1 MSPAAPTPTATAPE
15 AGTARSRL
23 TGPFVLAGMVGA
35 ATIAL
40 RLRDPHDSGSWGY
53 CPFKLLTGLDCPGCG
68 SLRAVNDLTHGDV
81 VAAASS
87 NLLFVVAVP
96 IVVVLWLLWVRR
108 SWTGQA
114 PRPLPKS
121 AATALWATSLVVA
134 VAFTV
139 LRNTPWG
146 SWLHS

>member
-1 MSPAAPTPTATAPE
+1 MPPAAPAPSATAPRA
-15 AGTARSRL
+15 AGTRSRL
-23 TGPFVLAGMVGA
+23 AGPLVTAGVVVA
-35 ATIAL
+35 ATVGL

-53 CPFKLLTGLDCPGCG
+53 CPWKLLTGLDCPGCG

-96 IVVVLWLLWVRR
+96 VAVALWLLWARR
-108 SWTGQA
+108 SWTGA
-114 PRPLPKS
+114 AARPLAKH
-121 AATALWATSLVVA
+121 TTNVLWATTLAVTLV
-134 VAFTV
+134 FTV

>member
-1 MSPAAPTPTATAPE
+1 MAA
-15 AGTARSRL
+15 
-23 TGPFVLAGMVGA
+23 GA
-35 ATIAL
+35 VAAASLAL

-68 SLRAVNDLTHGDV
+68 SLRAVNDLTHGDI

-87 NLLFVVAVP
+87 NLLFVIAVP
-96 IVVVLWLLWVRR
+96 IVAGFWLLWVRR
-108 SWTGQA
+108 SWTGAA
-114 PRPLPKS
+114 PRPLTKRTTS
-121 AATALWATSLVVA
+121 ALWAASLVVA
-134 VAFTV
+134 VVFTV

>member
-1 MSPAAPTPTATAPE
+1 MPPAAPAPSATAPRA
-15 AGTARSRL
+15 AGTRSRL
-23 TGPFVLAGMVGA
+23 TGPLVTAGVVVA
-35 ATIAL
+35 ATVGL

-53 CPFKLLTGLDCPGCG
+53 CPWKLLTGLDCPGCG

-96 IVVVLWLLWVRR
+96 VAVALWLLWARR
-108 SWTGQA
+108 SWTGTA
-114 PRPLPKS
+114 ARPLDKR
-121 AATALWATSLVVA
+121 TTRVLWATTLVVT
-134 VAFTV
+134 VVFTV

>member
-1 MSPAAPTPTATAPE
+1 MPSSPTPIAP
-15 AGTARSRL
+15 APQAATARSRVS
-23 TGPFVLAGMVGA
+23 GPLVVGGVVVA

-53 CPFKLLTGLDCPGCG
+53 CPWKLLTGLDCPGCG

-81 VAAASS
+81 AAAASS

-96 IVVVLWLLWVRR
+96 VAVVLWLLWARR
-108 SWTGQA
+108 SWTGTA
-114 PRPLPKS
+114 ARPLDKR
-121 AATALWATSLVVA
+121 TTRVLWATTLVVT
-134 VAFTV
+134 VVFTV

>member
-1 MSPAAPTPTATAPE
+1 MPQAAPTPTATAPE
-15 AGTARSRL
+15 AGTPRSRL
-23 TGPFVLAGMVGA
+23 TGPFVAAGVVGA
-35 ATIAL
+35 LTVAL
-40 RLRDPHDSGSWGY
+40 RLRDPHQSGSWAY

-68 SLRAVNDLTHGDV
+68 SLRAVNDLTHGDI

-87 NLLFVVAVP
+87 NLLFVIAVP

-108 SWTGQA
+108 SWTGTA
-114 PRPLPKS
+114 PRPLAKRTTS
-121 AATALWATSLVVA
+121 VLWATTLVVA
-134 VAFTV
+134 VVFTV